1 MSDAARV
8 VQKAHRANS
17 GKIAPAP
24 IEAQVVEAHVV
35 EARVVEARVVA
46 VAPGPEPT
54 LTEQCAFLKEQLGL
68 EGSIPVVIIA
78 GACRALGVDG
88 CRVQGSR
95 R

>member
-1 MSDAARV
+1 MNDAARV

-17 GKIAPAP
+17 GRIAPAP
-24 IEAQVVEAHVV
+24 IEAHVVEAHVV

-68 EGSIPVVIIA
+68 EGSIPAVIA
-78 GACRALGVDG
+78 GACRARTTVGK
-88 CRVQGSR
+88 ST
-95 R
+95 